1 MKTKLISAIA
11 LMFIVRAFI
20 FSVSAF
26 AATDTA
32 DTIPPTVKATITGYN
47 LSIQAT
53 DTGSGVEAIY
63 VDSTRFNYRVDS
75 ILNVDV
81 RDCAGD
87 GKTISVYAVDFAG
100 NQSKLATVDNPLYV
114 QPFPTSSQTILPTAP
129 PSNLTAPAAS
139 QSGGTAQSTP
149 SSSGTQTAAS
159 TTGQANPFTPSGQA
173 SVQDQATQSDGKDFY
188 TFKTP
193 DGNIFYLVIDHQK
206 NGDNVYFLNAVN
218 EDDLMALAA
227 KPNNGTSSS
236 SSSSGTILP
245 TAPPASQNTQTPAG
259 TSSGGTTSQPET
271 PAKSS
276 GNSGMMIFLV
286 VAVLGVGGAAYY
298 FKIVRPKQQGAN
310 TRDDEDEENEDDGE
324 EMEFE
329 DEPGE
334 PDDTDAVT
342 SNNGKSSGGDNKEPG
357 AEDEE

>member
-1 MKTKLISAIA
+1 LKTKLIPLFA
-11 LMFIVRAFI
+11 LMFIVGAFI
-20 FSVSAF
+20 FPVSAF
-26 AATDTA
+26 AATDTS
-32 DTIPPTVKATITGYN
+32 DTTPPTVKATITGYN

-53 DTGSGVEAIY
+53 DAGSGVEAIY
-63 VDSTRFNYRVDS
+63 VDGTRFNYRVDS

-87 GKTISVYAVDFAG
+87 SKTISVYAVDFAG
-100 NQSKLATVDNPLYV
+100 NRSTPATVDNPLYV
-114 QPFPTSSQTILPTAP
+114 QPSPTSSQTILPTAP
-129 PSNLTAPAAS
+129 PSNLTASAAS
-139 QSGGTAQSTP
+139 QSGGTAQPTT
-149 SSSGTQTAAS
+149 SSSAQS
-159 TTGQANPFTPSGQA
+159 TGQTNPFTPSGQA
-173 SVQDQATQSDGKDFY
+173 SVQEQATQSDGKDFY

-193 DGNIFYLVIDHQK
+193 DGNVFYLVIDHQK

-227 KPNNGTSSS
+227 KPNNGASSS
-236 SSSSGTILP
+236 SGSSGTILP

-259 TSSGGTTSQPET
+259 TSPSGTSSQPET

-310 TRDDEDEENEDDGE
+310 MRDDEDEENEDDGE

-329 DEPGE
+329 DEPDEAGE
-334 PDDTDAVT
+334 DDIGAET
-342 SNNGKSSGGDNKEPG
+342 SKSNKSSGGDEEELG

>member
-1 MKTKLISAIA
+1 LKTKLIPLFA
-11 LMFIVRAFI
+11 LMFIVGAFL
-20 FSVSAF
+20 FPVSAF
-26 AATDTA
+26 AASDTS
-32 DTIPPTVKATITGYN
+32 DTTPPTVKATITGYN

-53 DTGSGVEAIY
+53 DAGSGVEAIY

-75 ILNVDV
+75 ILNVDA

-100 NQSKLATVDNPLYV
+100 NRSTPATVDNPLYV
-114 QPFPTSSQTILPTAP
+114 QPSPTSSQTILPTAP

-139 QSGGTAQSTP
+139 QSGGTT
-149 SSSGTQTAAS
+149 SSSTQP
-159 TTGQANPFTPSGQA
+159 TGQTNPFTPNGQA

-193 DGNIFYLVIDHQK
+193 DGNVFYLVIDHQK

-227 KPNNGTSSS
+227 KPNNGTSSTGG
-236 SSSSGTILP
+236 SSGTILP

-259 TSSGGTTSQPET
+259 TSPSGTTSQPET
-271 PAKSS
+271 PVKSS

-310 TRDDEDEENEDDGE
+310 MRDDEDEENEDDGE

-329 DEPGE
+329 DEPE
-334 PDDTDAVT
+334 ELDDTDAVT
-342 SNNGKSSGGDNKEPG
+342 SNNGKSSGGDDEEPG